1 MSDARTRQYTA
12 GRVPTTP
19 VGITIGESTPTAAGR
34 VALLAAANAVAR
46 SHPTVYVNAPNV
58 EGDDGVSIHDT
69 LAGIGGATET
79 SKLEIV
85 DTMPE
90 GVTTIGIGT
99 DVMADL
105 YVGAE
110 RFTGRAAARRVPI
123 SEDSSSRYGAGIGAM
138 LAAAIVFRRDV
149 GLPVPEFPALSL
161 WTFDASDEATGP
173 ADVGAIDIGSGWVVG
188 AGGVGSS
195 LAWWLHVLGNTSPW
209 TFIDHDMVDATN
221 LNRSLGMFA
230 RHLDRGDGTPWAK
243 ADVAAD
249 LVEGATAF
257 DGTWDDWMAT
267 DPPASEL
274 IVPAANEFGV
284 RGSLASYGHPIALTG
299 TTSLDWTAELHVY
312 RSGVDGCI
320 DCRHP
325 NTNSPAFP
333 CSTVTIPTATDASV
347 DAALA
352 FLSGTAALMTVAA
365 VARLQ
370 AGDSFDILNHWTV
383 AFRPSRRTI
392 EGDRY
397 ECNGGTA
404 HGPDPRVRASQ
415 FGHTRWAS

>member
-1 MSDARTRQYTA
+1 
-12 GRVPTTP
+12 
-19 VGITIGESTPTAAGR
+19 
-34 VALLAAANAVAR
+34 
-46 SHPTVYVNAPNV
+46 
-58 EGDDGVSIHDT
+58 
-69 LAGIGGATET
+69 
-79 SKLEIV
+79 
-85 DTMPE
+85 
-90 GVTTIGIGT
+90 
-99 DVMADL
+99 
-105 YVGAE
+105 
-110 RFTGRAAARRVPI
+110 
-123 SEDSSSRYGAGIGAM
+123 
-138 LAAAIVFRRDV
+138 
-149 GLPVPEFPALSL
+149 
-161 WTFDASDEATGP
+161 
-173 ADVGAIDIGSGWVVG
+173 
-188 AGGVGSS
+188 
-195 LAWWLHVLGNTSPW
+195 
-209 TFIDHDMVDATN
+209 
-221 LNRSLGMFA
+221 MFA
-230 RHLDRGDGTPWAK
+230 RDLDRGDGTPWAK

-284 RGSLASYGHPIALTG
+284 RGLLASYGHPIALTG

-365 VARLQ
+365 LARLQ

-383 AFRPSRRTI
+383 GSDLHVAPSRAIATSAT
-392 EGDRY
+392 EAPL
-397 ECNGGTA
+397 TA
-404 HGPDPRVRASQ
+404 PTRGVRASE